1 MPLSNVGILRL
12 QLLKEGKLV
21 QPLQAQLPQTLVVL
35 LAFFEGQLPADD
47 LVARGRV
54 PLKFNPAY
62 VKLLAFVYFDV
73 PRDRLFAFVEI
84 GCRQRVL
91 VVDAWCPLT
100 GLQAFKPF
108 RELLPRKNLAVFDL
122 KHPTK
127 RFAIWNR
134 FVASKGYR
142 REPVLIAFLNRHC
155 D

>member
-73 PRDRLFAFVEI
+73 PRDRLFAFVEC
-84 GCRQRVL
+84 GSRHRS
-91 VVDAWCPLT
+91 VVDEALRSVSV
-100 GLQAFKPF
+100 LQAFKPL
-108 RELLPRKNLAVFDL
+108 RELLPRKNVAVFDL
-122 KHPTK
+122 KHT
-127 RFAIWNR
+127 
-134 FVASKGYR
+134 
-142 REPVLIAFLNRHC
+142 
-155 D
+155 